1 MVTVFKKIATFFGKQ
16 DIKWVYPAW
25 DWEAGWGSIIKGC
38 KSRRR
43 DLSHILYTM
52 ELLEVFWAR
61 ERGRVQDIRLT
72 GLQFCFLPSGDRGLL
87 SVPRTHQVCSC
98 LRAFVLIIS
107 FVWNA
112 FSQFSGSWVFF
123 SFSSFRGRFKCLLLK
138 GTFPDSTS
146 RIAPI
151 LSLSRFLCLF
161 VCFLFC
167 SEHFL
172 CSEITFLVCLP
183 IILSIHVCELHEG
196 KELFSYSPSYPRCL
210 EWYLSHRSH
219 STKMHCWNKWM
230 IECLGWIVRGG
241 GLAESR
247 PRDTE
252 DRKIKRRLW

>member
-112 FSQFSGSWVFF
+112 FSQFSESWVFF

-151 LSLSRFLCLF
+151 LSLPRFLWF
-161 VCFLFC
+161 
-167 SEHFL
+167 
-172 CSEITFLVCLP
+172 
-183 IILSIHVCELHEG
+183 
-196 KELFSYSPSYPRCL
+196 
-210 EWYLSHRSH
+210 
-219 STKMHCWNKWM
+219 
-230 IECLGWIVRGG
+230 
-241 GLAESR
+241 
-247 PRDTE
+247 
-252 DRKIKRRLW
+252 